1 MVSAKDNAG
10 NDMMYAYEQ
19 YFAAQN
25 GSDLTL
31 TLDATI
37 QYYLEKGLENMADK
51 FAAAN
56 GAAGIIMDVN
66 TGGILAMASYPNY
79 DLNDFSAVQDQTLQ
93 ERIARGENTLAEM
106 QLLQWR
112 NKALNDTYYPCLLYT
127 SRCV

>member
-25 GSDLTL
+25 GRDLTL

-51 FAAAN
+51 FAAPPTAPQASSWTSTP
-56 GAAGIIMDVN
+56 AASWPWPPTPTM
-66 TGGILAMASYPNY
+66 T
-79 DLNDFSAVQDQTLQ
+79 
-93 ERIARGENTLAEM
+93 
-106 QLLQWR
+106 
-112 NKALNDTYYPCLLYT
+112 
-127 SRCV
+127 